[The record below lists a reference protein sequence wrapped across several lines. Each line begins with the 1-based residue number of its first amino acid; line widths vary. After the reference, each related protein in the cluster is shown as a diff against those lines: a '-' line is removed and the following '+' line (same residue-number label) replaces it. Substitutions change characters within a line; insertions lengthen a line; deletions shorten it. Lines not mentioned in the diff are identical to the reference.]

1 MGSSQHIHWLIAG
14 VEAWNKRRA
23 EEKFTPD
30 LQNEDITGLFGGVHS
45 PSTLNPP
52 DPVLRGINLSDAK
65 LNNAVFENF
74 DLSDSNFA
82 GAYLDNARL
91 SGSQFTNTSFY
102 GTHLNCAKLIRC
114 NLAGTKFQM
123 AWLQSAHLTESN
135 LLGAEFLFCHLD
147 GADFHRA
154 NLQGADFPLS
164 RPWTAQLF
172 GLRRKSKVATKS
184 LSQSYVKSVE
194 ALLQDVRELRQYH
207 EDDVVLYFRGEGCHS
222 CDWELRP
229 SIMRKPKCKAKALRP
244 VEGEM
249 LNDLMTNQPDAFNE
263 QNSALAQWVLAQ
275 HHKLPTRFLDITR
288 NPLVALFNAC
298 HERLDG
304 DGRLHIFA
312 VPRSLIKPFDSD
324 AISVIA
330 NFAKL
335 PRWEKNL
342 LLGKIQADAKNDEFH
357 RLASIRISELTSRV
371 KVRLYDYIRREKPY
385 FQKRIDIRDL
395 FSVYVVE
402 PQRMFDR
409 IRAQSGAFL
418 ISAFHERFE
427 DCEVL
432 DWNQDIP
439 IYTHYV
445 RRVPCNSKRSILRDL
460 NLLNVTRETLLPSVD
475 ESSDAVTQRF
485 LSRSNAID
493 DKLTPP
499 H

>member
-249 LNDLMTNQPDAFNE
+249 LNDLMTNQ
-263 QNSALAQWVLAQ
+263 
-275 HHKLPTRFLDITR
+275 T
-288 NPLVALFNAC
+288 
-298 HERLDG
+298 
-304 DGRLHIFA
+304 
-312 VPRSLIKPFDSD
+312 
-324 AISVIA
+324 
-330 NFAKL
+330 
-335 PRWEKNL
+335 
-342 LLGKIQADAKNDEFH
+342 
-357 RLASIRISELTSRV
+357 
-371 KVRLYDYIRREKPY
+371 
-385 FQKRIDIRDL
+385 
-395 FSVYVVE
+395 
-402 PQRMFDR
+402 
-409 IRAQSGAFL
+409 
-418 ISAFHERFE
+418 
-427 DCEVL
+427 
-432 DWNQDIP
+432 
-439 IYTHYV
+439 
-445 RRVPCNSKRSILRDL
+445 
-460 NLLNVTRETLLPSVD
+460 
-475 ESSDAVTQRF
+475 
-485 LSRSNAID
+485 
-493 DKLTPP
+493 
-499 H
+499 